1 MHFQDPQYTS
11 GRYQADLHPAV
22 SVSPAVCGLQLKR
35 AHPRLA
41 IAHPRYPSRCK
52 PPCLMMSI
60 FNSML
65 GNQRST
71 AIAAFKNQTAVFQV
85 RRNSTWSSLSRG
97 PSISEKT
104 PEQSTTTHNTIDT
117 AGFSRVST
125 KVLLRSLLI
134 TTVSS
139 HWILRAPSL
148 SILHLLT
155 KAKGA
160 LLSVDKNP
168 VIHGILKKTFYDHF
182 CAGEKEGQ
190 VRDTIQQVKDTG
202 LRGVILTHARET
214 DARAKKKQTALEED
228 ASSHCETIQAWKE
241 GTLATIDMLSEGDYL
256 APK

>member
-1 MHFQDPQYTS
+1 MHAQDPQYAS
-11 GRYQADLHPAV
+11 GRYQVDLHPAV
-22 SVSPAVCGLQLKR
+22 SISPAVCVLQLKR

-41 IAHPRYPSRCK
+41 IAHTRYSSCCK
-52 PPCLMMSI
+52 HSCLTMSI

-65 GNQRST
+65 GNQRLT
-71 AIAAFKNQTAVFQV
+71 AITAFKNQTAVFQV

-104 PEQSTTTHNTIDT
+104 PEQPTTTHNTVDT
-117 AGFSRVST
+117 SGYSRVPT

-168 VIHGILKKTFYDHF
+168 IIHGILKKTFYDHF

-214 DARAKKKQTALEED
+214 DARAKKKQTALGED

>member
-1 MHFQDPQYTS
+1 
-11 GRYQADLHPAV
+11 
-22 SVSPAVCGLQLKR
+22 
-35 AHPRLA
+35 
-41 IAHPRYPSRCK
+41 
-52 PPCLMMSI
+52 MSI

-71 AIAAFKNQTAVFQV
+71 VITTFKNQAAVFQV
-85 RRNSTWSSLSRG
+85 RRNSTWSSVSRG
-97 PSISEKT
+97 PSIAEKT
-104 PEQSTTTHNTIDT
+104 PENSTATQNTIDT
-117 AGFSRVST
+117 SGFSRLPT
-125 KVLLRSLLI
+125 KVLLRSLLV

-139 HWILRAPSL
+139 HWVLRAPSL
-148 SILHLLT
+148 SILYLLT

-168 VIHGILKKTFYDHF
+168 IIHGILKKSFYDHF

-214 DARAKKKQTALEED
+214 DARAKKKENALQGD
-228 ASSHCETIQAWKE
+228 TSSHCETIQAWKE
-241 GTLATIDMLSEGDYL
+241 GTLTTIDMLSEGDYL